1 MVPRN
6 TKNEDWTWL
15 NNSNSAKRG
24 TLLKTSFSNHELNG
38 IFEASVLSG
47 SGIPPIPHSPH
58 SLHGSNGSGFANRVW
73 KNETRPY
80 KYSLVF
86 ISESPHTMPVIHVCF
101 IFFPSFS
108 PDVNGDIVK
117 VAVHVFITMIRH
129 HHLIICV
136 LLLPYSSSFPRSSA
150 VATLVSYWFSIFV
163 SKVHFF
169 QQEIY
174 VCNDLCFKRS
184 SRWGQWTFDA
194 LWLLHWWS
202 QGLFLRLLGSTMFD
216 PPS

>member
-1 MVPRN
+1 MAFLKPPFWAGQEFPPYPSTPTPSTAAMAQDLEVWKTR
-6 TKNEDWTWL
+6 KN
-15 NNSNSAKRG
+15 NN
-24 TLLKTSFSNHELNG
+24 
-38 IFEASVLSG
+38 
-47 SGIPPIPHSPH
+47 
-58 SLHGSNGSGFANRVW
+58 ANRVW
-73 KNETRPY
+73 KNETQPY

-86 ISESPHTMPVIHVCF
+86 ISESPHTMPVIHDFF

-136 LLLPYSSSFPRSSA
+136 LLLPYSSSFPRSSSA

-174 VCNDLCFKRS
+174 VCLQRFVF
-184 SRWGQWTFDA
+184 QTII
-194 LWLLHWWS
+194 
-202 QGLFLRLLGSTMFD
+202 
-216 PPS
+216 